1 MFCTLLSQ
9 LHQDETG
16 QGLVEYALIL
26 VLVALAGVVTLN
38 TLAGDVNN
46 VFAGIGTV
54 LSSYAP

>member
-1 MFCTLLSQ
+1 MFCALLNQ
-9 LHQDETG
+9 LH
-16 QGLVEYALIL
+16 
-26 VLVALAGVVTLN
+26 VALAGVVTLN